1 MSLTGVCLQYR
12 LRANF
17 LKPVPT
23 TPMTKLTSL
32 LLVAGLAVTAL
43 PSSLLAAPPTRSAAE
58 PAAETEPVADPDQAK
73 LSAAKRKVLALPD
86 IASAQQQA
94 KADRAMA
101 SKASAEYKQAR
112 TKAAESETAFRKA
125 FDEALAKED
134 PAAAEIQ
141 KKQREAFREKMLKA
155 RSEKKPAAAK
165 ERADD
170 EG

>member
-23 TPMTKLTSL
+23 TPMTKLTTL
-32 LLVAGLAVTAL
+32 LLAAGLAVTAL
-43 PSSLLAAPPTRSAAE
+43 PSSLLAAE
-58 PAAETEPVADPDQAK
+58 PAAETEHAGDPDQAK

-112 TKAAESETAFRKA
+112 TKAAESETAYRKA

-141 KKQREAFREKMLKA
+141 KKQRAAFREKMLKA
-155 RSEKKPAAAK
+155 RGEKKPAPTK

-170 EG
+170 ES

>member
-1 MSLTGVCLQYR
+1 MQYR

-23 TPMTKLTSL
+23 TPMTKLTTL
-32 LLVAGLAVTAL
+32 LLAAGLAVTAL
-43 PSSLLAAPPTRSAAE
+43 PSSLLAAE
-58 PAAETEPVADPDQAK
+58 PAAETEQASDPDQAK

-112 TKAAESETAFRKA
+112 TKAAESEMAYRKA

-141 KKQREAFREKMLKA
+141 KKQRAAFREKMLKA
-155 RSEKKPAAAK
+155 RGEKKPAPTK
-165 ERADD
+165 DRSDD
-170 EG
+170 ES

>member
-1 MSLTGVCLQYR
+1 MQYR

-23 TPMTKLTSL
+23 TPMTKLTTL
-32 LLVAGLAVTAL
+32 LLAAGLAVTAL
-43 PSSLLAAPPTRSAAE
+43 PSSLLAAE
-58 PAAETEPVADPDQAK
+58 PAAETEQAGDPDQAK

-101 SKASAEYKQAR
+101 SKASADYKQAR
-112 TKAAESETAFRKA
+112 TRAAESETAYRKA

-141 KKQREAFREKMLKA
+141 KKQRAAFREKMLKA
-155 RSEKKPAAAK
+155 RGEKKPAPTK

-170 EG
+170 ES

>member
-1 MSLTGVCLQYR
+1 MNLTGVRLQYR
-12 LRANF
+12 LGVNL

-32 LLVAGLAVTAL
+32 LLAAGLAVTAL
-43 PSSLLAAPPTRSAAE
+43 PTSVLAAPPARPTAE
-58 PAAETEPVADPDQAK
+58 PAAETEQAADPDQAK

-112 TKAAESETAFRKA
+112 TKAAESETAYRKA

-141 KKQREAFREKMLKA
+141 KKQRAAFREKMLKA
-155 RSEKKPAAAK
+155 RGEKKPAAPN
-165 ERADD
+165 ERAED

>member
-1 MSLTGVCLQYR
+1 MQYR

-23 TPMTKLTSL
+23 TPMTKLTTL
-32 LLVAGLAVTAL
+32 LLAAGLAVTAL
-43 PSSLLAAPPTRSAAE
+43 PSSLLAAE
-58 PAAETEPVADPDQAK
+58 PAAETEQAGDRDQAK

-112 TKAAESETAFRKA
+112 TKAAESEMAYRKA

-141 KKQREAFREKMLKA
+141 KKQRAAFREKMLKA
-155 RSEKKPAAAK
+155 RGEKKPAPTK
-165 ERADD
+165 DRADD
-170 EG
+170 ES